1 MTDQP
6 PVDPR
11 PRPKYGEYAPISTT
25 PPAAPV
31 TASVVTAAPA
41 PQAPYKTTDIIITA
55 ALLLLGVWDVVTGFA
70 GFATLGT
77 VLTQVYTV
85 QGISGFAS
93 GELANEAGMALNV
106 ARIAILAVTIVVSL
120 LLIARR
126 RRAFWVPLAGGALAG
141 LGVVV
146 CVMVVIVQDPGFIA
160 WAQAQ
165 NP

>member
-1 MTDQP
+1 MTDQ

-11 PRPKYGEYAPISTT
+11 PRPKYGEYAPISTQ
-25 PPAAPV
+25 P
-31 TASVVTAAPA
+31 AAPA
-41 PQAPYKTTDIIITA
+41 PAPVVVEAPAPTPAPHKTTDIVITTA
-55 ALLLLGVWDVVTGFA
+55 FLLLGVWDVVTGFV

-77 VLTQVYTV
+77 VLTQVYEV

-93 GELANEAGMALNV
+93 GELANEAGMALNYT
-106 ARIAILAVTIVVSL
+106 RIAILAVTILISL

-141 LGVVV
+141 LAVVV
-146 CVMVVIVQDPGFIA
+146 CVMVVILQDPGFMA